1 MTHIVRPLFDAITT
15 LEPEHLDHP
24 MFMKQFA
31 TEMRTGLH
39 GQRLL
44 VLHGDSSFTEET
56 IQQGVPR
63 QEAAVQTA
71 RQLNRRLVAL
81 LADEGVSALGITLM
95 QRNFTSFDATINPPF
110 QVNDSAWERLPAIPV
125 ICCATIVNSQESAVQ
140 HRGAQDN
147 LLQDNQ
153 LQDSADSDV
162 STIPTLLSP
171 NVCQDPL
178 KEALAI
184 PVVKALR
191 SPDSPA
197 LDPAS
202 ATVFAP

>member
-1 MTHIVRPLFDAITT
+1 
-15 LEPEHLDHP
+15 

-71 RQLNRRLVAL
+71 RQLNRRLIAL

-125 ICCATIVNSQESAVQ
+125 ICCATIVDSQESTAQ
-140 HRGAQDN
+140 DRGA
-147 LLQDNQ
+147 QDNQ

>member
-31 TEMRTGLH
+31 TEMRTGLR

-110 QVNDSAWERLPAIPV
+110 RVNDSAWQRLPAIPV
-125 ICCATIVNSQESAVQ
+125 ICCATIVDSQESA
-140 HRGAQDN
+140 
-147 LLQDNQ
+147 
-153 LQDSADSDV
+153 DSDL
-162 STIPTLLSP
+162 SSIPTLLP
-171 NVCQDPL
+171 PHVCQEPL

-191 SPDSPA
+191 SPESPA

>member
-110 QVNDSAWERLPAIPV
+110 QVNDSAWQRLPAIPV
-125 ICCATIVNSQESAVQ
+125 ICCATIVDSQDSLVQ
-140 HRGAQDN
+140 DHGTQDHK
-147 LLQDNQ
+147 LQDTP
-153 LQDSADSDV
+153 DSDL
-162 STIPTLLSP
+162 SSIPTLLP
-171 NVCQDPL
+171 PHVCQEPL

-191 SPDSPA
+191 SPESPA

>member
-1 MTHIVRPLFDAITT
+1 MRPLFDAITT
-15 LEPEHLDHP
+15 LESEHLDHP

-39 GQRLL
+39 QQRLL

-56 IQQGVPR
+56 IQQGIPR

-95 QRNFTSFDATINPPF
+95 QRNFTTFDSTMNPPF
-110 QVNDSAWERLPAIPV
+110 RVNDSSWLRLPAIPV
-125 ICCATIVNSQESAVQ
+125 ICCATIVANQESLV
-140 HRGAQDN
+140 QDN
-147 LLQDNQ
+147 VDTDAQTVPMLLPP
-153 LQDSADSDV
+153 S
-162 STIPTLLSP
+162 
-171 NVCQDPL
+171 VCQKTL
-178 KEALAI
+178 KKALAI
-184 PVVKALR
+184 PAIKALR
-191 SPDSPA
+191 SPESPA

-202 ATVFAP
+202 ATVFAR